1 MLNVPTEACRDQ
13 GIEAEVL
20 HVAGRSPR
28 VSWDPL
34 WAGGPAEACGGED
47 PGGGG
52 RCAADAVSG
61 QGRQCIWIMI
71 LHYYM
76 CRRKYCTRI
85 WKESAGTQVI
95 SICLTV
101 KIFNR

>member
-20 HVAGRSPR
+20 HVAGRSPG

-71 LHYYM
+71 LHYELWYYITTSVEESTVQGFG
-76 CRRKYCTRI
+76 RRVLAHRL
-85 WKESAGTQVI
+85 SV
-95 SICLTV
+95 SV
-101 KIFNR
+101 